1 MRFVVSWTNQRFPGL
16 TRNSQRSAMKMAAS
30 SPCHGS
36 RFMVALRANALP
48 YPEVFW
54 TQMAFAWWD
63 FIWIW
68 SLIIF
73 ILGQGLFH
81 GSSPYCLSP
90 AAIARAVVNSS
101 TLRTLG
107 SHQTLGLQTL
117 PLIVHWTRKQSHV
130 SSNST
135 SQTLV
140 QKKKQRKHPAASG
153 QLSLPAWRSSGPS
166 RPAASVPTCPP
177 WRRHGA
183 GQNRSPNLNGII
195 QRSIR

>member
-1 MRFVVSWTNQRFPGL
+1 MDQSEISWADPQLAKVCNENGCFLSLPWLPFHGG
-16 TRNSQRSAMKMAAS
+16 SAGKCPS
-30 SPCHGS
+30 LS
-36 RFMVALRANALP
+36 R
-48 YPEVFW
+48 VFW
-54 TQMAFAWWD
+54 TQMAFVWWD

-90 AAIARAVVNSS
+90 AAIARPVVNSS

-117 PLIVHWTRKQSHV
+117 PLIVDWTRKQSHV
-130 SSNST
+130 SSNYT

-140 QKKKQRKHPAASG
+140 PQKKTKKT
-153 QLSLPAWRSSGPS
+153 PS
-166 RPAASVPTCPP
+166 CQRPAVPASMAQFRAITTSCFSSDMS
-177 WRRHGA
+177 A
-183 GQNRSPNLNGII
+183 MT
-195 QRSIR
+195 